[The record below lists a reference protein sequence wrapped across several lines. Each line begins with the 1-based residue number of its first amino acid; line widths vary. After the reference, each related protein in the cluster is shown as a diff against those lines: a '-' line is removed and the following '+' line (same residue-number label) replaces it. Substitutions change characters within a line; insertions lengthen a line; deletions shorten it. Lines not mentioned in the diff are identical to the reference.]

1 MQQPQYGAHQG
12 ANEYEYGDRAQSGGE
27 PDAPP
32 MGGQD
37 RLGTI
42 VVKIGGSTL
51 GSHDTTLD
59 DVVALQEQG
68 ARPVVVHGGGREIS
82 EWMVRQGL
90 RPRFVQG
97 LRVTDEPSLDIAVA
111 VLTGLINKSL
121 VAALLAKGGQAVGLS
136 GVDGGMLRA
145 EVMDPDL
152 GRVGRV
158 IEVSAGPIDAV
169 ASAGFIPVIAPIAVD
184 IANDGSMLNV
194 NADTVAGEI
203 AVAIAAK
210 RLVVMTDV
218 EGVMDSSRRL
228 IPRVTSRQASEL
240 VQSNIVARGMVPKIE
255 ACLRSLEKVETAN
268 IVDGRVPHALRDAL
282 DGKAMGTRVG

>member
-1 MQQPQYGAHQG
+1 MQQPQYGAHRG
-12 ANEYEYGDRAQSGGE
+12 ANEYEYRDRAQSGAE

-82 EWMVRQGL
+82 EWMGRQGL

-145 EVMDPDL
+145 EVLDPDL
-152 GRVGRV
+152 GRVGK
-158 IEVSAGPIDAV
+158 IMEVNAGPIDAV
-169 ASAGFIPVIAPIAVD
+169 SSAGFIPVIAPIAVD

-228 IPRVTSRQASEL
+228 IPRVTPRQAFEL
-240 VQSNIVARGMVPKIE
+240 VQSNIVAGGMVPKIE

-268 IVDGRVPHALRDAL
+268 IVDGRMPHALRDAM